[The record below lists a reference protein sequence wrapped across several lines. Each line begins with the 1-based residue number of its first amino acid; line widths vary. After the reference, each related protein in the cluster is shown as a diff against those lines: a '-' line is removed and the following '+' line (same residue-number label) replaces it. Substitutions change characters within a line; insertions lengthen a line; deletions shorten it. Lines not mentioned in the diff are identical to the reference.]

1 MHIRTA
7 LPDDLPKIQALYQK
21 AAGSPGYALSND
33 DMTLPFIERL
43 IQPAL
48 ADGLVLLVIHPED
61 EHQCIGEIHVS
72 RDPRSFC
79 RHVMTGLHLVVDPQ
93 FQRKKI
99 GRTLLTILLEE
110 IALNHPHIGKV
121 DLMLNEN
128 NTRALTL
135 FQSMGFTVEGRMEM
149 KVLNQ
154 DRMYEAEIPMGWQ
167 NPNYE
172 L

>member
-7 LPDDLPKIQALYQK
+7 LADDLPKIHALYQK
-21 AAGSPGYALSND
+21 AAGSPGYALSSD

-43 IQPAL
+43 VQPAL

-61 EHQCIGEIHVS
+61 EERCVGEIHVS
-72 RDPRSFC
+72 RDPRSFS
-79 RHVMTGLHLVVDPQ
+79 RHVMTGLHLVVDPG

-110 IALNHPHIGKV
+110 IALNHPQIGKV
-121 DLMLNEN
+121 DLTVNEN

-135 FQSMGFTVEGRMEM
+135 FQSMGFTVEGRSEM
-149 KVLNQ
+149 KILNQ